1 MAANSTTTKHP
12 PMAPGQRYGRLVTI
26 EFVDRPYKYMTRWK
40 FRCDCGNEHIAW
52 AAHVRHGS
60 TKSCGCL
67 VAEVSSVTARLTL
80 TTHGKSKTSEF
91 KIWCGM
97 RRRCQDQ
104 RDKHFMDYGGRGIK
118 VCERWREVQNF
129 VADMSPRP
137 AGMTLDRIRN
147 DGDYEP
153 GNCRWANY
161 LTQARNRPQAKLN
174 DEQRSRAIDLYAQNR
189 SPKKTAKLIGIKS
202 GDVKNIV
209 YGDSR
214 RRITSQAR

>member
-1 MAANSTTTKHP
+1 MPQTKHGLWNHP
-12 PMAPGQRYGRLVTI
+12 LYCVWHSMM
-26 EFVDRPYKYMTRWK
+26 K
-40 FRCDCGNEHIAW
+40 RCHDPSN
-52 AAHVRHGS
+52 
-60 TKSCGCL
+60 KSYP
-67 VAEVSSVTARLTL
+67 R
-80 TTHGKSKTSEF
+80 
-91 KIWCGM
+91 
-97 RRRCQDQ
+97 
-104 RDKHFMDYGGRGIK
+104 YGGRGIK